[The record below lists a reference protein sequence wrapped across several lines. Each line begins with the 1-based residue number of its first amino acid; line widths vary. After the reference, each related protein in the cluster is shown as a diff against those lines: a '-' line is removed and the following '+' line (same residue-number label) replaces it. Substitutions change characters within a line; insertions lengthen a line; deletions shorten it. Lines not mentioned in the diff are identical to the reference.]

1 MSFQASVE
9 KLQPPVNALV
19 LSASRNG
26 QDLVGSTPEDEKEVI
41 GWIDKTA
48 AGSLVSENSLK
59 VRY

>member
-9 KLQPPVNALV
+9 KLQPPVKALV

-48 AGSLVSENSLK
+48 AGSLVSENNLK
-59 VRY
+59 VCC